1 MIFNSVYYYF
11 IVFGIALGVSIGII
25 SAYMTIKKWSMLG
38 DIISHAALPGIV
50 WIFLITYSVSLP
62 ILIFGGFI
70 SSLLSILLSF
80 WLQKYSQFPK
90 DSSFALLLSWFFSIG
105 IIAFNIIQRKGIMGQ
120 SILNSFI
127 FGNILM
133 LNHNHIYYYILY
145 GILLFIIMYCSLKKQ
160 EYFAFDQ
167 IFSLIKYKYV
177 LIWEV
182 IFLII
187 SILTIIIALQSIGI
201 LLIGGLIILPGNTAR
216 LFCRSYSALFC
227 WSIIFSIIIFLS
239 GISLTFYFT
248 HLPTGPIC
256 LLCGSVLFFLIFIIQ
271 KIRNNIV

>member
-1 MIFNSVYYYF
+1 MIFNAVYNYF
-11 IVFGIALGVSIGII
+11 IIFSISLGISIGII

-50 WIFLITYSVSLP
+50 WIFLITYSASLP
-62 ILIFGGFI
+62 VLIFGGFL
-70 SSLLSILLSF
+70 SSLLSILFSF
-80 WLQKYSQFPK
+80 YLQKYSTFPK
-90 DSSFALLLSWFFSIG
+90 DTSFALLLSWFFSVG
-105 IIAFNIIQRKGIMGQ
+105 IIAFNIIQRKGIVGQ

-133 LNHNHIYYYILY
+133 LNHNHIYYYSLY
-145 GILLFIIMYCSLKKQ
+145 AIMLFIIMFYSLKKQ

-167 IFSLIKYKYV
+167 IFSHIKYKRV
-177 LIWEV
+177 LAWEI

-216 LFCRSYSALFC
+216 LFCNSYTALFW
-227 WSIIFSIIIFLS
+227 WSIFFSIVIFLS

-248 HLPTGPIC
+248 NLPTGPIC
-256 LLCGSVLFFLIFIIQ
+256 LLCGSILFFSIFIIQ
-271 KIRNNIV
+271 KIRNN

>member
-11 IVFGIALGVSIGII
+11 IIFGISLGISIGII
-25 SAYMTIKKWSMLG
+25 SAYMTIKRWSMFG

-50 WIFLITYSVSLP
+50 WFFLITHSVALP
-62 ILIFGGFI
+62 ILILGGFS

-80 WLQKYSQFPK
+80 YLQKYSNFPK

-105 IIAFNIIQRKGIMGQ
+105 IIAFNIIQRKGIIGQ

-133 LNHNHIYYYILY
+133 LNHNHIYYYIWY
-145 GILLFIIMYCSLKKQ
+145 AVILFLIMYCTLKKQ

-167 IFSLIKYKYV
+167 IFSKIKYRQV
-177 LIWEV
+177 LFWELL
-182 IFLII
+182 FLII
-187 SILTIIIALQSIGI
+187 SILTIVIALQSVGI
-201 LLIGGLIILPGNTAR
+201 LLIGGLIIIPGNTAR
-216 LFCRSYSALFC
+216 LFCNSYRTLFL
-227 WSIIFSIIIFLS
+227 WSIFFSIIIFLA

-248 HLPTGPIC
+248 HLPTGPVC
-256 LLCGSVLFFLIFIIQ
+256 LLCASILFFSVFIIQ
-271 KIRNNIV
+271 KIRNN